1 MLHGWKLTSGRKIKA
16 PGEDGGSTTCAVMID
31 DKAWKDLQNE
41 YCTELKSQTKPFDSL
56 ESLANVCK
64 LVLMDIFCLRGCD
77 MTCSRNNHQP
87 RIRFDH
93 LQGARRERRIKMVI
107 GAMMTSCL
115 CRFHGV
121 LAPRPGEGWKPPP
134 PMMAASPSTRPT
146 PPPSTPPLT
155 TPPMAVAP

>member
-1 MLHGWKLTSGRKIKA
+1 
-16 PGEDGGSTTCAVMID
+16 MID

-41 YCTELKSQTKPFDSL
+41 YCTELKSQTKPFVSL

-64 LVLMDIFCLRGCD
+64 LVLMASGHILLVWLRHDMFKKQPSTSHPLRSSPRGAARAPNQDGHRGDDDIMPLPIQVH
-77 MTCSRNNHQP
+77 S
-87 RIRFDH
+87 
-93 LQGARRERRIKMVI
+93 
-107 GAMMTSCL
+107 
-115 CRFHGV
+115 V